1 MEEEKVM
8 SNEKVKETEKVKEA
22 GISLWLTSLRLTK
35 GVMQRGR
42 WRSGV

>member
-8 SNEKVKETEKVKEA
+8 RNEKVKEA
-22 GISLWLTSLRLTK
+22 GTSVCLTSLRLTK

-42 WRSGV
+42 WRFEV